1 MSTIIKTVL
10 EAVVSTIRKQLL
22 EKPITSSYQLGQ
34 LKVTID
40 NYYKTGQLDDIEYNQ
55 LLDKITQTYTDLKQ
69 NAFEEE

>member
-69 NAFEEE
+69 NEFEEE